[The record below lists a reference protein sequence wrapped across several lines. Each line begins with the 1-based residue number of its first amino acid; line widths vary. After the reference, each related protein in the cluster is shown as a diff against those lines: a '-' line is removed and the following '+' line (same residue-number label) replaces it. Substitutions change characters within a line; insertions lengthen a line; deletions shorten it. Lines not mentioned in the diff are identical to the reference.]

1 MAQFLLQQLVT
12 RYPELNQDFFKE
24 LQLENVSEEQK
35 TALLNAYYENV
46 GSRFM
51 DTILTAHLT
60 EEQKGILGEILDQE
74 NVDQAPVI
82 AFLGEF
88 VPDWTEILQVQMA
101 QAKLDLMNTTKRIQ
115 EMAKQIVEQQAP
127 AQIAEVSAAPAPM
140 PVEPQPVAVVPE
152 EPKPMTLE
160 QPPQEPAQPQ
170 Q

>member
-1 MAQFLLQQLVT
+1 MAQLVLKELIA

-24 LQLENVSEEQK
+24 LELENVPEEQK
-35 TALLNAYYENV
+35 TTLMEAYYENV

-51 DTILTAHLT
+51 DTVLTAHLT
-60 EEQKGILGEILDQE
+60 DEQKSTLSEILDQE

-82 AFLGEF
+82 DFLNEN

-127 AQIAEVSAAPAPM
+127 AQPAEAPM
-140 PVEPQPVAVVPE
+140 PVEPQPVAVAPE
-152 EPKPMTLE
+152 EPKPAAPE
-160 QPPQEPAQPQ
+160 QSAQEPTPLQ
-170 Q
+170 

>member
-60 EEQKGILGEILDQE
+60 EEQKEILSEILDQE

-82 AFLGEF
+82 DFLNEY
-88 VPDWTEILQVQMA
+88 VSNWTEILQTEMA
-101 QAKLDLMNTTKRIQ
+101 QAKLDVMNTTKRIQ

-127 AQIAEVSAAPAPM
+127 AQPAEAPAPM
-140 PVEPQPVAVVPE
+140 PMPMEPQPAAVAPE
-152 EPKPMTLE
+152 ASQPVMPE
-160 QPPQEPAQPQ
+160 QLPQEPAQPQ

>member
-1 MAQFLLQQLVT
+1 MAQVLLKELIA

-35 TALLNAYYENV
+35 TALMEAYYENV

-51 DTILTAHLT
+51 DTILSAHLT
-60 EEQKGILGEILDQE
+60 DEQKSVLSEILDQE

-82 AFLGEF
+82 DFLNEY
-88 VPDWTEILQVQMA
+88 VPKWTEILQVQMA

-115 EMAKQIVEQQAP
+115 EMAKQIVKQQAP
-127 AQIAEVSAAPAPM
+127 AQPVEAPAPI
-140 PVEPQPVAVVPE
+140 PVEPQPVAVAPE
-152 EPKPMTLE
+152 EPKLTTPE
-160 QPPQEPAQPQ
+160 QPPQEPVQPQ